1 MKTIQIYVH
10 GENNRE
16 PKLVEV
22 SEEAS
27 VKDVINKY
35 HLEFP
40 NSGESEEVEFF
51 VEDEEDH
58 RHKHETGEK
67 GGIKKKDHIHC
78 HRCKK
83 VSVAVEYNGH
93 TITLNV
99 PPSTTAKKILKQATK
114 KFNIS
119 EGDAADLLLKL
130 NDGTVLQPGD
140 HVGSFVAFPHC
151 NINLLLTANKQ
162 VQG

>member
-27 VKDVINKY
+27 VKDVVNKY
-35 HLEFP
+35 LQEFP
-40 NSGESEEVEFF
+40 NSGGPEDVEFF
-51 VEDEEDH
+51 VEDEEEQ
-58 RHKHETGEK
+58 RPKEETGEK
-67 GGIKKKDHIHC
+67 GGIKRKVHIHC

-83 VSVAVEYNGH
+83 VSVAVEYNGQ

-99 PPSTTAKKILKQATK
+99 PPSMFRIALLYCLYCIVLYCIVLYCIVLYCLVLRCTNLHFFTNLKIL
-114 KFNIS
+114 I
-119 EGDAADLLLKL
+119 
-130 NDGTVLQPGD
+130 
-140 HVGSFVAFPHC
+140 C
-151 NINLLLTANKQ
+151 N
-162 VQG
+162 